1 MAFKK
6 GLFSCLALAGLLLA
20 GCDVLDGVGVGEV
33 GIPFKNG
40 VECLAEEAGT
50 TAADEV
56 FVSPDGRDDNPGTAA
71 APFQTL
77 AHALC
82 QARPGQTINIL
93 PGVYQESVIMGLFGQ
108 TDDPIVIQGVPDGDD
123 LPVLDGEGTRSMGIA
138 LVESANIVIAN
149 LEFRNYTDAGLYVLV
164 GEDIV
169 IRGNRFIENGRAS
182 TDREFNGEGFGV
194 HVSGGKRITIENNEA
209 ARNGPAPERVAKGI
223 LGTGIDAYELEDSV
237 IRDNYSHHNTGGGML
252 VEDSVNVLVENN
264 RIEANELDA
273 GGDYWDG
280 GIWVDGGHDITLR
293 GNEVRQN
300 HGPGIQVSDE
310 DVRFPQNSY
319 GYLLENNIIADNE
332 FGLYVWNWGQCMPPE
347 TAVTLSQNSI
357 TGSVQ
362 KDIWCEE
369 WPCGEEEACE

>member
-6 GLFSCLALAGLLLA
+6 RWLVCLMLVGLPLT
-20 GCDVLDGVGVGEV
+20 GCDTLGGEGEV
-33 GIPFKNG
+33 GIPFVNG
-40 VECLAEEAGT
+40 VECLADEAGS
-50 TAADEV
+50 TAVDEL
-56 FVSPDGRDDNPGTAA
+56 FVSPDGRDDDPGTAA

-77 AHALC
+77 VHALC

-93 PGVYQESVIMGLFGQ
+93 PGVYRESVIMGLFGRA
-108 TDDPIVIQGVPDGDD
+108 DAPIIIQGVPDGDD
-123 LPVLDGEGTRSMGIA
+123 LPVLDGEGTRTMGIA
-138 LVESANIVIAN
+138 LVESVNIVIAN
-149 LEFRNYTDAGLYVLV
+149 LEFRNYTDEGLYVLV
-164 GEDIV
+164 GAEIV
-169 IRGNRFIENGRAS
+169 IRGNRFVENGRAS
-182 TDREFNGEGFGV
+182 TDPEHDGEGFGV
-194 HVSGGKRITIENNEA
+194 QVSGGKRIAIENNEA
-209 ARNGPAPERVAKGI
+209 AGNGPAPERVADGI
-223 LGTGIDAYELEDSV
+223 LGTGIDTYELEDSL
-237 IRDNYSHHNTGGGML
+237 IRDNYSHHNSGGGML

-310 DVRFPQNSY
+310 DVRFPGGSY
-319 GYLLENNIIADNE
+319 GYVLENNIIADNE
-332 FGLYVWNWGQCMPPE
+332 FGLYIWNWGQCMPPV

-362 KDIWCEE
+362 KDIWCEA
-369 WPCGEEEACE
+369 WPCGEGEACE